1 MIFNIIPSLPPSQLS
16 FLIILIKQPP
26 ELQWK
31 ISNNLT
37 SLAALLKSFSPVSCS
52 ETVKI
57 LPSWAQ
63 WWSLIIV
70 TTAISVI
77 SSEQGAECGLNGAMH
92 NYLLSRNFTSH
103 KANRPLYPLST
114 PQTPSPPNPSS
125 TNLSTVPRSPG
136 YFIMQDRNSGSF
148 CLSHLKPFVH
158 KKCMSCKSSSR
169 AKTELDVKTW
179 QSSFVIERV
188 R

>member
-1 MIFNIIPSLPPSQLS
+1 MILNSACLHICVYTLHIIISRNDIQHHSLPSLPPSQLS

-114 PQTPSPPNPSS
+114 PQTPSPPIPPPPTCQQS
-125 TNLSTVPRSPG
+125 
-136 YFIMQDRNSGSF
+136 QD
-148 CLSHLKPFVH
+148 HLDI
-158 KKCMSCKSSSR
+158 
-169 AKTELDVKTW
+169 L
-179 QSSFVIERV
+179 
-188 R
+188 